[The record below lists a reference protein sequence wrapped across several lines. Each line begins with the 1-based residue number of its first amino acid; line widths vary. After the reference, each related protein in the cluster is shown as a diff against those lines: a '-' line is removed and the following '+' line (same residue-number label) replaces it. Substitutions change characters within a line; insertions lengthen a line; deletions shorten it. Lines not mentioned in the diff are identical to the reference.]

1 MLGWADH
8 RPRGPAAPPPAPRV
22 QAYSRQAPSR
32 AHPKATMMSGDPSGP
47 SSRLAMALVVQTSR
61 ARQPG
66 QPAAAVRTASR
77 LRRAECRIRT
87 PGDIAPAVAAQVID
101 VRRIRLGRQ
110 AAQQPGNQALEG
122 SGHRAILDPSIHAYA
137 SPGRFMPT
145 CGRLAPGMAGQ

>member
-1 MLGWADH
+1 
-8 RPRGPAAPPPAPRV
+8 
-22 QAYSRQAPSR
+22 
-32 AHPKATMMSGDPSGP
+32 MMSGDPSCP
-47 SSRLAMALVVQTSR
+47 SSRLAMALVGQTSR

-110 AAQQPGNQALEG
+110 AAQQPGNQRSEEHTSELQ
-122 SGHRAILDPSIHAYA
+122 SLMHSLYA
-137 SPGRFMPT
+137 VF
-145 CGRLAPGMAGQ
+145 CLKKKK

>member
-1 MLGWADH
+1 
-8 RPRGPAAPPPAPRV
+8 
-22 QAYSRQAPSR
+22 
-32 AHPKATMMSGDPSGP
+32 MMSGDPSRP
-47 SSRLAMALVVQTSR
+47 SLRLAIALVGQTTR

-77 LRRAECRIRT
+77 LRRAECRIRA

-110 AAQQPGNQALEG
+110 ATQQPGNQALEG

-145 CGRLAPGMAGQ
+145 CGRPRSEEHTSELQSIMSLSYAVFCLKKKKKLRHQSTH